1 MLHIVIDLVWERPVE
16 IIRFRNLVGNR
27 LYLAETVWPDTCMPP
42 LRLNFLG
49 LVSATFIFY
58 ADAERTQVLS
68 QQSYIPNWSI
78 QPSNPLDP
86 RSTEIP
92 IASMA
97 EILSIVS
104 AAAGLLSFAVATLP
118 KLDQFRRDFNG
129 TDLRKEW
136 YRTQMDSVH
145 MKLEIWRELWCS
157 QTYTLQDYE
166 YFWGTQGYE
175 SMRTKIRLI
184 EAELIAIGKLL
195 ERKVDWA
202 LEVEMD
208 IKWSETR
215 NRLKTNEATQM
226 VETHASLRKR
236 FTFALFR
243 GAELEERIKRL
254 QDKVKD
260 LESFS
265 QERFHAI
272 QLSLPQGETLKD
284 TTLHRLLARRDWMD
298 EQEITLKY
306 LYSLSTEHADMGWS
320 LVLAVP
326 GEDMSL
332 DDDAGLWTTFDIQRC
347 PGSRRDL
354 GLASFYST
362 GRRAAC
368 LWFLEDLRRRRSP
381 RDPLRRDPYL
391 SSRFA
396 EPRRRDDEL
405 RVALSEAAIG
415 IVNWTMLL
423 WGTPWTDGV
432 CTCGLRFVTATLSN
446 GSTQMAVTFQRRM
459 RCDKDQFGHT
469 GTIRARKALLLGISL
484 AEFALTQPIKV
495 KMGENGEP
503 LFCTGGNWGPE
514 KDLLDDV
521 AARAGRPY
529 REAVWYCFKYDR
541 DLINNRD
548 FRPHHFLL
556 FQEHVVKQLDKHLK
570 GVYKRMSLM
579 GRRQP

>member
-1 MLHIVIDLVWERPVE
+1 
-16 IIRFRNLVGNR
+16 
-27 LYLAETVWPDTCMPP
+27 
-42 LRLNFLG
+42 
-49 LVSATFIFY
+49 
-58 ADAERTQVLS
+58 
-68 QQSYIPNWSI
+68 
-78 QPSNPLDP
+78 
-86 RSTEIP
+86 
-92 IASMA
+92 MA
-97 EILSIVS
+97 EIVSIVS

-136 YRTQMDSVH
+136 YQTQLDSVH
-145 MKLEIWRELWCS
+145 MKLEIWRELWCG

-166 YFWGTQGYE
+166 YFWGTEGYE
-175 SMRTKIRLI
+175 SLRTKIRLI
-184 EAELIAIGKLL
+184 EAELIAIGRLL
-195 ERKVDWA
+195 ERKMDWA
-202 LEVEMD
+202 LEIEMGT
-208 IKWSETR
+208 KWSETR
-215 NRLKTNEATQM
+215 NRLKTKEATRM
-226 VETHASLRKR
+226 IETHASLRKR

-260 LESFS
+260 LDSFS
-265 QERFHAI
+265 QEKFHTT
-272 QLSLPQGETLKD
+272 QLSFPQNETLND
-284 TTLHRLLARRDWMD
+284 TTLHRLLTRRGWMD
-298 EQEITLKY
+298 EQDATLKY
-306 LYSLSTEHADMGWS
+306 LYSLSTNHTDMGWP

-326 GEDMSL
+326 GQDMSL
-332 DDDAGLWTTFDIQRC
+332 DDDDGLWTTFDIQRC

-354 GLASFYST
+354 GLASFHSV
-362 GRRAAC
+362 GLDADCSGLDAA
-368 LWFLEDLRRRRSP
+368 LTWFKALARRRSP

-391 SSRFA
+391 CSRFA
-396 EPRRRDDEL
+396 EPRRRDDDL

-415 IVNWTMLL
+415 VVNWTILL
-423 WGTPWTDGV
+423 WGTPWTEGI

-446 GSTQMAVTFQRRM
+446 GSTQMAVTFQRRI

-484 AEFALTQPIKV
+484 AEFALTQPIKA

-503 LFCTGGNWGPE
+503 MFCTRGNWGPE

-529 REAVWYCFKYDR
+529 REAVWYCLKYDR
-541 DLINNRD
+541 DLMNHRD

-579 GRRQP
+579 TRRQP